1 MGLGQDFACILLEC
15 KFTVSYV
22 STLHYY
28 LSMSSMLSQFGM
40 EKEEGCSLLS
50 IDIVANYFEACE
62 MELKDR

>member
-1 MGLGQDFACILLEC
+1 
-15 KFTVSYV
+15 
-22 STLHYY
+22 
-28 LSMSSMLSQFGM
+28 M